1 MLLLY
6 IGLVMISIGLILI
19 CNHLMELYVKNDS
32 LLKWIKFRRG
42 GIADTLKKD
51 LNQLSV
57 KDKVL
62 QPYHDLVN
70 KSKSKDSGLYF
81 NSEIYDMAS
90 RVYLVMMSEDGY
102 HKEILDFVESD
113 IMEREEHKKE
123 DDRRKLE
130 RDISLIF
137 NHAINENQGKK
148 NHIIIH
154 FKFESINLEFNV
166 YIDLW
171 DITTLD
177 FQTHRNGSIDLWDIT
192 TLDFQTH
199 RNGSQVEVEIIE
211 GYNRSIS
218 KQSFYVDKMSID
230 YDLTN
235 KFIKVMKDNT
245 GLPDRELNK
254 LLSEVSVPTPME
266 DVCINSNQVYPN
278 PMYNVDVVDEGNKL
292 LSAYKDLMMP
302 EREGLEDATW
312 LLNDK
317 YLNKI
322 RADNEIYEWV
332 NENERKINKDEVI
345 KHETVKMLG

>member
-1 MLLLY
+1 
-6 IGLVMISIGLILI
+6 
-19 CNHLMELYVKNDS
+19 MELYVKNDS

-51 LNQLSV
+51 LNQLSA

-130 RDISLIF
+130 REEHKKEDDRRKLERDISLIF
-137 NHAINENQGKK
+137 NHAINVNRGKK
-148 NHIIIH
+148 NHIIIL

-171 DITTLD
+171 DITTLG
-177 FQTHRNGSIDLWDIT
+177 FQTHRI
-192 TLDFQTH
+192 
-199 RNGSQVEVEIIE
+199 QV
-211 GYNRSIS
+211 
-218 KQSFYVDKMSID
+218 
-230 YDLTN
+230 
-235 KFIKVMKDNT
+235 
-245 GLPDRELNK
+245 
-254 LLSEVSVPTPME
+254 
-266 DVCINSNQVYPN
+266 
-278 PMYNVDVVDEGNKL
+278 
-292 LSAYKDLMMP
+292 
-302 EREGLEDATW
+302 
-312 LLNDK
+312 
-317 YLNKI
+317 
-322 RADNEIYEWV
+322 
-332 NENERKINKDEVI
+332 
-345 KHETVKMLG
+345 